1 MIDNRC
7 HSSFKTVYTSHV
19 EKICTEGYK
28 KACKIEMVDEEV
40 VQERE
45 LQNDLLANFV
55 FKIVESLGHN

>member
-1 MIDNRC
+1 M
-7 HSSFKTVYTSHV
+7 